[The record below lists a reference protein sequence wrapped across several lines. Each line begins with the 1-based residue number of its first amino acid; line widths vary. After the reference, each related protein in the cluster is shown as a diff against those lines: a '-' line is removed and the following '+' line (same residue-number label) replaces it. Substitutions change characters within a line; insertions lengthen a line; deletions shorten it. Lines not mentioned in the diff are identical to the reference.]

1 MLSDP
6 HASSLL
12 SPKAKPRKSHHAH
25 AVLLRG
31 GRGQTVLSDP
41 RQPLQPPLST
51 LAKANLI
58 GWRGGL
64 RPQENRNDHLRGLR
78 SAAGSSLPHQPLR
91 TRSRLDLDRV
101 LFRSAFNPFFTL
113 VPFNG
118 TSYFVW
124 ARTDGPCDPRAPV
137 QSVQGRGMGVPSWAS
152 GLTWAV
158 STICARAGRC
168 HEGGLSSS

>member
-118 TSYFVW
+118 TSHFGPVP
-124 ARTDGPCDPRAPV
+124 TDPV
-137 QSVQGRGMGVPSWAS
+137 TP
-152 GLTWAV
+152 
-158 STICARAGRC
+158 ARAGPKRPGAGYGNGFSLEVPRPHLGSLDDPC
-168 HEGGLSSS
+168 ARWPLP